1 VTEAVLGGELMTL
14 LQAHKKFDHNTAR
27 FYAGCVA
34 DVLAYLHTLSIAYR
48 DLKPENLMLD
58 AEGYIKLVDLGFTKA
73 IDGRSYTSCGTSEYM
88 APEIVRYAAH
98 TVSVDWWCL
107 GVLIFEMLVGRTP
120 FVAMSPQPTAEME
133 ATEVFRNILSYT
145 GSVEDLGFPW
155 FFPRDASDWI
165 SKLLVP
171 DPRARMSPRE
181 AFEHPFLKPVD
192 RDALRQRT
200 LKPPLVPQLTVED
213 APSAIGKD
221 GTVPDRTLDVVEE
234 GAAKCGHVDWSRFP
248 GFRTTTECWATR
260 LVED

>member
-1 VTEAVLGGELMTL
+1 M
-14 LQAHKKFDHNTAR
+14 
-27 FYAGCVA
+27 
-34 DVLAYLHTLSIAYR
+34 
-48 DLKPENLMLD
+48 
-58 AEGYIKLVDLGFTKA
+58 
-73 IDGRSYTSCGTSEYM
+73 
-88 APEIVRYAAH
+88 RYAAH

-181 AFEHPFLKPVD
+181 AFEHPFL
-192 RDALRQRT
+192 
-200 LKPPLVPQLTVED
+200 
-213 APSAIGKD
+213 
-221 GTVPDRTLDVVEE
+221 
-234 GAAKCGHVDWSRFP
+234 
-248 GFRTTTECWATR
+248 
-260 LVED
+260 